1 MSGHNRWSKIKGKKL
16 AGDRKRSVGWGKFL
30 REITLT
36 ARIGGGDPANNTG
49 LRVAIERARADNMP
63 NDTIQRAIKKGIG
76 ELGDLHVEELLYEAY
91 GPGGSAM
98 VIEILTDNRNRTA
111 QEVRSLLDRYNA
123 RIGASGSVLYLFKR
137 RGSMA
142 FEAGAVDEEKLLEAA
157 LDLGADDVQSGD
169 GVLTVLT
176 DPAAYFAVKE
186 GLEQKGLKPVE
197 SGLGFLPDTTVRL
210 DGKVAEAM
218 ARLLAALEEHD
229 DVKNVYANA
238 EIDDEIFDRVAGG

>member
-1 MSGHNRWSKIKGKKL
+1 MSGHNRWQKIKGKKL
-16 AGDRKRSVGWGKFL
+16 AGDQKRSVGWSKFL

-36 ARIGGGDPANNTG
+36 ARMGGGDPANNSA
-49 LRVAIERARADNMP
+49 LRVAIERARGDNLP

-76 ELGDLHVEELLYEAY
+76 ELGEMQVEELLYEAY

-142 FEAGAVDEEKLLEAA
+142 FEAGAVDEDKLMEAA
-157 LDLGADDVQSGD
+157 LDAGADDVQSGD

-176 DPAAYFAVKE
+176 EPNAYFTVKE
-186 GLEQKGLKPVE
+186 GLEKKGFVPTQ
-197 SGLGFLPDTTVRL
+197 SGLGMVPDTTIHL
-210 DGKVAEAM
+210 AGKDAEAM
-218 ARLLAALEEHD
+218 ARLINALEEHD

-238 EIDDEIFDRVAGG
+238 DIDDEVYERVVG